1 MAILRGGT
9 CGTVDNNLTAT
20 TPDGSGYVLTTAV
33 ASIPPATVNTTANK
47 VYVSP
52 ANATSGSGSGTDR
65 NGNVITANTN
75 GTFTDT
81 LGTTALTVAGTAPSN
96 TTFSYTAPS
105 GASPAY
111 AMSYKTYTVKTNFGC
126 SVADC
131 GPTSNSLVDRITLP
145 DGTFYAFTYEATPG
159 YSGDVTGR
167 LASVT
172 LPTGGTITYAY
183 TGGSSG
189 HITCADGS
197 TSGLTRTTPDSTT
210 PWTYARV
217 AGSEAAYTTTVTD
230 PMGNDTKIQFQGLY
244 ETARSV

>member
-1 MAILRGGT
+1 LVRWRARSSVPRLAILIRPEQRRSQAHTDTEVDLLALCINFSGMAILRGGT

-145 DGTFYAFTYEATPG
+145 DAGLFRGCNGKIGFCHSTNRR
-159 YSGDVTGR
+159 DHHVCLHGR
-167 LASVT
+167 KLRAHH
-172 LPTGGTITYAY
+172 L
-183 TGGSSG
+183 
-189 HITCADGS
+189 C
-197 TSGLTRTTPDSTT
+197 R
-210 PWTYARV
+210 R
-217 AGSEAAYTTTVTD
+217 
-230 PMGNDTKIQFQGLY
+230 
-244 ETARSV
+244 